1 VRFTERVRGQ
11 DSFIQTQPRE
21 REQIEQGSDKR
32 QIKMLSPSTATQ
44 TKQQTKKKA
53 LITEEK
59 KKLSGTAMRDVF
71 VRLSSSISTLKEN
84 CVCIVCVCGLS
95 QKMTYFLVFTLWSIG
110 RNVLRNTER

>member
-44 TKQQTKKKA
+44 TKQQTKKKS
-53 LITEEK
+53 TNNGGEK
-59 KKLSGTAMRDVF
+59 KIEWNRYAG
-71 VRLSSSISTLKEN
+71 
-84 CVCIVCVCGLS
+84 CVCKIIV
-95 QKMTYFLVFTLWSIG
+95 QY
-110 RNVLRNTER
+110 